1 MHALSIQFS
10 RHSSRASS
18 AGELQ
23 SDALNAVVREVQ
35 RVRLLALT
43 LVSDQTMSM
52 AFAVRVVLEDLMV
65 GCITD
70 SRKINALPHRGSAVG
85 DARGDLV
92 EV

>member
-1 MHALSIQFS
+1 M
-10 RHSSRASS
+10 
-18 AGELQ
+18 
-23 SDALNAVVREVQ
+23 
-35 RVRLLALT
+35 RLLAFK

-65 GCITD
+65 SFITD
-70 SRKINALPHRGSAVG
+70 RRKINALPHRGSAVG